1 MSCRWQQLVLS
12 DSLHPAPPAAVCR
25 LAPLLCSLPDLLYGQ
40 DRAGQP
46 AAGEIKE

>member
-1 MSCRWQQLVLS
+1 MLS
-12 DSLHPAPPAAVCR
+12 DSVHPAPPAAVCG

>member
-1 MSCRWQQLVLS
+1 MLS
-12 DSLHPAPPAAVCR
+12 DSVHPTPPAAVCR
-25 LAPLLCSLPDLLYGQ
+25 LAPFLCSLPDLLYGQ